1 MRGSLR
7 PDQLMRGILILW
19 VAFVT
24 GCGSSAP
31 SVTNVAER
39 PPLEKSREIPMD
51 PARRSFTERL
61 GFPEYIIGVGDELEL
76 SQRDIDVTR
85 ETVTVRPDGN
95 VSFSLLE
102 NVQAKGLTP
111 TELDEVLTTA
121 LAQFLRSP
129 RIDVEVVGH
138 KSKMVS
144 LLGAISVTER
154 ADTRMGQGRYPLKG
168 KTTILDLILNAG
180 GATPDAQL
188 DNVTLVRDG
197 TSYGIDLQKV
207 LRTGDPR
214 ENAVLQGGDIVIV
227 QGASLRSKKVILL
240 GEVLR
245 PSVYMFPEDARVM
258 EALSQA
264 GGLTEDAVR
273 DDIRLIRVE
282 DGEPRMYGINFE
294 RLTTRGDYRQNVA
307 LRNDDIIY
315 VPRSFLGDVND
326 VITRIEPLLTVL
338 LLPASYRDLYTTGG
352 GLRVDTG
359 DPEGSVDF
367 TRSLPGTAGKPA
379 GDGSE
384 TQD

>member
-1 MRGSLR
+1 MIPTFQAGRLNRQWALVWVSL
-7 PDQLMRGILILW
+7 LM
-19 VAFVT
+19 
-24 GCGSSAP
+24 GCASSAP
-31 SVTNVAER
+31 PVTDVAQA
-39 PPLEKSREIPMD
+39 PLPAEQVDFPMD

-61 GFPEYIIGVGDELEL
+61 GFPEYIIGPGDVLQL
-76 SQRDIDVTR
+76 TLRDVDVNR
-85 ETVTVRPDGN
+85 EEVTVRPDGN

-102 NVQAKGLTP
+102 NVAASGLTP
-111 TELDEVLTTA
+111 TELDDALTSA
-121 LAQFLRSP
+121 LSRFLRTP
-129 RIDVEVVGH
+129 KIDVEVTGH
-138 KSKMVS
+138 HSKMVS

-154 ADTRMGQGRYPLKG
+154 SNAQMGQGRYPLKG
-168 KTTILDLILNAG
+168 KTTLLDLILNAG

-197 TSYGIDLQKV
+197 TSYRIDLQKV

-227 QGASLRSKKVILL
+227 QGASLRSKKVIVL
-240 GEVLR
+240 GEVLH

-264 GGLTEDAVR
+264 GGLTDDAVR

-294 RLTTRGDYRQNVA
+294 RLATQGDYRQNVA
-307 LRNDDIIY
+307 LKNDDIIV

-326 VITRIEPLLTVL
+326 VITRIQPLLTVL

-359 DPEGSVDF
+359 EDASGIDF
-367 TRSLPGTAGKPA
+367 TRTLPGTSKPA
-379 GDGSE
+379 GDGE
-384 TQD
+384 DENE

>member
-1 MRGSLR
+1 MSHLIHTSRMSRGWCW
-7 PDQLMRGILILW
+7 LW
-19 VAFVT
+19 VAT
-24 GCGSSAP
+24 IIGCGSTAP
-31 SVTNVAER
+31 PVTDVVQAPAPQER
-39 PPLEKSREIPMD
+39 EFPMD

-61 GFPEYIIGVGDELEL
+61 GFPEYIIGVGDVLEL
-76 SQRDIDVTR
+76 TLRDLNLTR
-85 ETVTVRPDGN
+85 EEVTVRPDGN

-102 NVQAKGLTP
+102 NVSAGGRTP
-111 TELDEVLTTA
+111 TELDEALTTA

-129 RIDVEVVGH
+129 KIDVRVTEYN
-138 KSKMVS
+138 SKMVS

-154 ADTRMGQGRYPLKG
+154 SSSQMGQGRYPLKG
-168 KTTILDLILNAG
+168 KTTLLDLILIAG

-197 TSYGIDLQKV
+197 SSYKIDLQKV

-227 QGASLRSKKVILL
+227 QGASLRSKKVIVL
-240 GEVLR
+240 GEVAN
-245 PSVYMFPEDARVM
+245 PSVYMFPEDARVI

-264 GGLTEDAVR
+264 GGLTDDAVR
-273 DDIRLIRVE
+273 NDIRLIRVE

-294 RLTTRGDYRQNVA
+294 RLATRGDYRQNVP
-307 LRNDDIIY
+307 LRNDDIIF

-359 DPEGSVDF
+359 ESDSGIDF
-367 TRSLPGTAGKPA
+367 TRTLPGTAKPA
-379 GDGSE
+379 GNGDDE
-384 TQD
+384 NE

>member
-1 MRGSLR
+1 VEQQ
-7 PDQLMRGILILW
+7 D
-19 VAFVT
+19 F
-24 GCGSSAP
+24 
-31 SVTNVAER
+31 
-39 PPLEKSREIPMD
+39 PMD

-61 GFPEYIIGVGDELEL
+61 GFPEYIIGPGDVLEL
-76 SQRDIDVTR
+76 TLRDIDVKR
-85 ETVTVRPDGN
+85 EEVTVRPDGN

-102 NVQAKGLTP
+102 NVTAGGLTP
-111 TELDEVLTTA
+111 TELDEALTTA
-121 LAQFLRSP
+121 LSRFLRLP
-129 RIDVEVVGH
+129 KVDVEVTGH
-138 KSKMVS
+138 HSKLVS

-154 ADTRMGQGRYPLKG
+154 AAAQMGQGRYSLKG
-168 KTTILDLILNAG
+168 KTTLLDLILNAG

-197 TSYGIDLQKV
+197 TSYRIDLQKV

-227 QGASLRSKKVILL
+227 QGASLRSKKVI
-240 GEVLR
+240 
-245 PSVYMFPEDARVM
+245 VYMFPEDARVM

-264 GGLTEDAVR
+264 GGLTDDAVR
-273 DDIRLIRVE
+273 NDIRLIRVE

-294 RLTTRGDYRQNVA
+294 RLATKGDYRQNVA
-307 LRNDDIIY
+307 LRNDDIIV

-359 DPEGSVDF
+359 DPAAGVDF
-367 TRSLPGTAGKPA
+367 TRTLPGTAKPA
-379 GDGSE
+379 GEGD
-384 TQD
+384 QDNE